1 MGQVRMIHFLNINKP
16 KEEKMKLQHG
26 VIKLRKY
33 KYEDIAKVGDVIK
46 AYDFERIPGYP
57 DSYVIG
63 KVVAKGENIDDKP
76 YACFKVALIQ
86 KAEKEADGTI
96 DDYTAVCLA
105 KGAFHWY
112 IPFEIAGDDYD
123 GRIEKLDNPWE
134 ILADER
140 KRGK

>member
-1 MGQVRMIHFLNINKP
+1 
-16 KEEKMKLQHG
+16 MKKFYSCIDSLIPSPLSEQHLI
-26 VIKLRKY
+26 IKK
-33 KYEDIAKVGDVIK
+33 
-46 AYDFERIPGYP
+46 
-57 DSYVIG
+57 
-63 KVVAKGENIDDKP
+63 
-76 YACFKVALIQ
+76 

-112 IPFEIAGDDYD
+112 IPFEVADDDYD